1 MRRSMIITAAA
12 GLTLVLAACSG
23 GTAEAPEEPGS
34 SAGEEQAE
42 DGQEQA
48 SGSLTVWADELRAD
62 ALTEIVAQFEEDKGV
77 DVEVVEKN
85 FDDIREE
92 FLAQAPT
99 GEGPD
104 VIVGAHDWAGELVT
118 NGVVSPVELGATAE
132 EFSEVAVNAFTY
144 EGQVYGLPY
153 GIENIALVR
162 NNDLAS
168 DTPDTFDDLIAQG
181 EDSGAQYPVL
191 IQIGEEGDAYH
202 MYPLQTSFDA
212 PVFETDESGSYV
224 PELALGGENGEEFAE
239 YLGSIGQAGS
249 GALDTAITGDI
260 AKEAFA
266 NGESP
271 YIITGPWNI
280 SAFTDAGLD
289 VSVLPIPGAGSE
301 PAAPFVG
308 VQGFYVSAYSENAL
322 LANEFLVNY
331 AATED
336 VQIALYET
344 GGRIPALTAAADA
357 LADDPIVAGF
367 AAAGEVGVPMPALP
381 EMNSVWTFWGTTQA
395 DIVSGAA
402 TDPAAAWAT
411 MVENIQGAI
420 DAA

>member
-1 MRRSMIITAAA
+1 MRRSMMITAAA
-12 GLTLVLAACSG
+12 SLTLVLAACSG
-23 GTAEAPEEPGS
+23 GTTEGPENTGTT
-34 SAGEEQAE
+34 AGEEQTGGE
-42 DGQEQA
+42 EQA

-62 ALTEIVAQFEEDKGV
+62 ALTDIVAQFEEDKGV

-132 EFSEVAVNAFTY
+132 QFSDVAVRAFTY
-144 EGQVYGLPY
+144 EGQVYGVPY

-162 NNDLAS
+162 NNGIVS
-168 DTPDTFDDLIAQG
+168 DTPETFDELIAQG
-181 EDSGAQYPVL
+181 EDSGAKYPVL

-202 MYPLQTSFDA
+202 MYPLQTSFGA
-212 PVFETDESGSYV
+212 PVFETDESGSYI
-224 PELALGGENGEEFAE
+224 PELALGGENGEAFAE
-239 YLGSIGQAGS
+239 YLASIGQAGS

-289 VSVLPIPGAGSE
+289 VSVLPIPSAGGE

-331 AATED
+331 VATED
-336 VQIALYET
+336 VQIALYES
-344 GGRIPALTAAADA
+344 GGRVPALTSAAEA

-367 AAAGEVGVPMPALP
+367 TAAGEVGVPMPALP
-381 EMNSVWTFWGTTQA
+381 EMNAVWTFWGTTQA

>member
-1 MRRSMIITAAA
+1 MRRSMMITAAA

-23 GTAEAPEEPGS
+23 GTAEAPEETGS
-34 SAGEEQAE
+34 ADSDQTEGGE
-42 DGQEQA
+42 EQA

-62 ALTEIVAQFEEDKGV
+62 AITDIVAQFEEDKGV

-144 EGQVYGLPY
+144 EGQVYGVPY

-162 NNDLAS
+162 NNDLVS

-181 EDSGAQYPVL
+181 EDSDAEYPVL

-202 MYPLQTSFDA
+202 MYPLQTSFGA

-224 PELALGGENGEEFAE
+224 PELALGGENGEAFAE

-249 GALDTAITGDI
+249 GVLDTAITGDI

-271 YIITGPWNI
+271 YMITGPWNI

-289 VSVLPIPGAGSE
+289 ISVLPIPSAGPE

-308 VQGFYVSAYSENAL
+308 VQGFYVSSYSENAL

-344 GGRIPALTAAADA
+344 GGRIPALTAATDA

-367 AAAGEVGVPMPALP
+367 AEAGEAGVPMPALP
-381 EMNSVWTFWGTTQA
+381 EMNAVWTFWGTTQA

-402 TDPAAAWAT
+402 SDPAAAWNT

>member
-48 SGSLTVWADELRAD
+48 SGSLTIWADELRAD

-144 EGQVYGLPY
+144 EGQVYGVPY

-162 NNDLAS
+162 NNELAS

-202 MYPLQTSFDA
+202 MYPLQTSFGA

-266 NGESP
+266 KDRKSTRLNSSHVA
-271 YIITGPWNI
+271 I
-280 SAFTDAGLD
+280 SYAVFCLKNKIEEPHTPAFPRAPT
-289 VSVLPIPGAGSE
+289 
-301 PAAPFVG
+301 PA
-308 VQGFYVSAYSENAL
+308 
-322 LANEFLVNY
+322 
-331 AATED
+331 
-336 VQIALYET
+336 
-344 GGRIPALTAAADA
+344 
-357 LADDPIVAGF
+357 
-367 AAAGEVGVPMPALP
+367 
-381 EMNSVWTFWGTTQA
+381 
-395 DIVSGAA
+395 
-402 TDPAAAWAT
+402 
-411 MVENIQGAI
+411 
-420 DAA
+420 